1 MAEKEKVSIYCAQL
15 AVHNNDLYNFKAL
28 GKTRQN
34 IEEALSFN
42 FSHCN
47 GRLVDSVE

>member
-1 MAEKEKVSIYCAQL
+1 MAEKEKVSI
-15 AVHNNDLYNFKAL
+15 VYNLHCIIMIYTFSRLWAKQI
-28 GKTRQN
+28 KTLRN
-34 IEEALSFN
+34 LSFN